1 MEDVLLVGVVHE
13 QELRVLLLPLIQLS
27 LKIQLLLLLL
37 LLVTEQGGGVNTW
50 MILTMK
56 VKPCIGVTQ
65 PKATQQIQYI
75 GVHVVDICLS
85 YSFCSSDGMS

>member
-13 QELRVLLLPLIQLS
+13 QELRVLLLPRIQLL
-27 LKIQLLLLLL
+27 LKSQLLLLLL

-50 MILTMK
+50 M
-56 VKPCIGVTQ
+56 IGVTQ